1 MQIPQHLNS
10 PLMKKLLL
18 AAAVMVAAF
27 SSGALAQQWTNVN
40 VNAGANGFDNW
51 TQNNTSGDGG
61 QNGRLTRDPGVMGT
75 SWGLYAN
82 SGQTA
87 ANIYNFSTTLP
98 VGGYV
103 QIDVSLGF
111 NNGGT
116 VGFSLQNS
124 TGANRFETYYI
135 GNNPTDAFKLNDA
148 TGRENIT
155 GPNTTFGNSSWHSQ
169 QFQTIRFTLGAANTY
184 TLSFDGVDVSNAG
197 LTISASDISRI
208 RIFNYNAGTGSGNYQ
223 YFNNL
228 QAVPEPSTYALL
240 GLAVAGLGAH
250 MIRRRRR

>member
-1 MQIPQHLNS
+1 
-10 PLMKKLLL
+10 MKKVLL
-18 AAAVMVAAF
+18 AAAAMAAAF

-61 QNGRLTRDPGVMGT
+61 QNGRFTANPGVMGT

-87 ANIYNFSTTLP
+87 GNFYNFSTTLP

-124 TGANRFETYYI
+124 TGVNRFETYYI
-135 GNNPTDAFKLNDA
+135 GNNATDAFKLNDA
-148 TGRENIT
+148 GGQENIT
-155 GPNTTFGNSSWHSQ
+155 GPNTTFNNSSWKATPQ
-169 QFQTIRFTLGAANTY
+169 QFQTIRFTLRAANTY

-208 RIFNYNAGTGSGNYQ
+208 RIFNFDAGSGDGNNQ

-240 GLAVAGLGAH
+240 GLAAAGLGAH